1 MRNILNIVLFIIMF
15 YSFFRLFSASRQNSK
30 GKQLVNIVS
39 KPGLWLQGLTT
50 AEPTDDIIEVGIA
63 SVEAVFDWKKFQE
76 ENM

>member
-1 MRNILNIVLFIIMF
+1 LRWAGN
-15 YSFFRLFSASRQNSK
+15 SNSK
-30 GKQLVNIVS
+30 LVNIVS